1 MLPAIPL
8 PLRLQGEQQ
17 LCLDAISSPPPAP
30 AGRPYAC
37 EQSMED
43 VALDMFLKGLLVVE
57 GGTAEPRDAAPAQLQ
72 WDDSARCY
80 LPDMYNAEVSQG
92 VLGTE

>member
-1 MLPAIPL
+1 
-8 PLRLQGEQQ
+8 
-17 LCLDAISSPPPAP
+17 
-30 AGRPYAC
+30 
-37 EQSMED
+37 MED

-92 VLGTE
+92 LLGQGNRAPLNAAMCSSELYKELCIEQ